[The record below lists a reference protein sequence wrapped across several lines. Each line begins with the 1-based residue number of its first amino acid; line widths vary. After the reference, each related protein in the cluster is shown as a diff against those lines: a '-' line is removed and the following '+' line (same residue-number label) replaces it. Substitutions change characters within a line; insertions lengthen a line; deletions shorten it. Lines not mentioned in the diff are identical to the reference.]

1 VGEIP
6 TGATKIQ
13 MNIPSKYNIH
23 HCKIHRKYIHYF
35 AIDNHLTGHH
45 CWDCLRDRNNEKSV
59 KERKLLEVQSQFRI
73 DFAHLWNNNTLGGI
87 ISIKINDKE
96 LSVQI
101 ESSAEVLAQVPDTY
115 LGYPVQKNIVGSI

>member
-1 VGEIP
+1 
-6 TGATKIQ
+6 
-13 MNIPSKYNIH
+13 MSLPSKYKTFF
-23 HCKIHRKYIHYF
+23 CKIHRKHINYF
-35 AIDNHLTGHH
+35 ASDDAHITGNFH
-45 CWDCLRDRNNEKSV
+45 CWDCRHERNNEKSA
-59 KERKLLEVQSQFRI
+59 KERKLLEAQSQFRV
-73 DFAHLWNNNTLGGI
+73 DFAHLWNNNMSGGI